1 MALAETETSVEAARE
16 LLERHDVHT
25 IECMF
30 PDTWGIP
37 RGKRLPT
44 SHFLKV
50 AAGSGFAM
58 ANVAFTWDMHGVIF
72 PTSYVNDSTGYPDL
86 HVVPDLSTLRLAGWN
101 EGTAYCICDT
111 IEPTHEPVA
120 LDGRHILRRAV
131 ERLRKAGY
139 EPVAATEL
147 EFHLCTPDWEPFYR
161 GAHCYSIAKGA
172 EVEPVVGDI
181 RRVLQASGIG
191 IEACNVEYGPA
202 QVEVNLGHGPPLEVA
217 DATMVF
223 KYVVKQ
229 TAVKH
234 GLRATFMPK
243 PYATEAGNGLHI
255 HQSLLG
261 SDGQN
266 AFASGDDEPP
276 LRSVLMRRYLT
287 GLLARQVELQAINCP
302 TVNSY
307 KRVEAYSFAPTQVS
321 WGLDNRLVSIRSVV
335 DHGEATRLEARWAS
349 ADANPYL
356 VLAGCLSSGRRRPR
370 AGARAAADRDRRS
383 ARRRVAPPPS
393 DEPRGGRPRA
403 RGERVRP
410 PGLRRDLRRRL
421 PHDAAPRARAFR
433 PPRHRLGAR
442 ALPRGHVARRSAMT
456 RSIWAVSLGPI
467 PQP

>member
-1 MALAETETSVEAARE
+1 MAVAEAETSVEAARE

-25 IECMF
+25 VECMF

-172 EVEPVVGDI
+172 EVEPIVGDI
-181 RRVLQASGIG
+181 RRVLQASGIS

-234 GLRATFMPK
+234 GVRATFMPK

-255 HQSLLG
+255 HQSLTG

-287 GLLARQVELQAINCP
+287 GLLAHQVELQAINCP
-302 TVNSY
+302 TINAY
-307 KRVEAYSFAPTQVS
+307 KRVEEYSFAPTQVS
-321 WGLDNRLVSIRSVV
+321 WGLDNRLVAIRSVV
-335 DHGEATRLEARWAS
+335 EHGEATRLEARWAS

-356 VLAGCLSSGRRRPR
+356 VLAGCLS
-370 AGARAAADRDRRS
+370 AGADGLEQDLEL
-383 ARRRVAPPPS
+383 PPIVTGDPHV
-393 DEPRGGRPRA
+393 DES
-403 RGERVRP
+403 
-410 PGLRRDLRRRL
+410 LRRL
-421 PHDAAPRARAFR
+421 PTSLAEAVPELEGSEF
-433 PPRHRLGAR
+433 
-442 ALPRGHVARRSAMT
+442 ARRVYGETFVDVYLTMLRHELELFGRHVT
-456 RSIWAVSLGPI
+456 DWERERYREVM
-467 PQP
+467 